1 MAASPTAGNAT
12 AAQPGAVRTKRMRA
26 SRRTCT
32 AQQACK
38 RGAVSAERSRGEPGV
53 ARNAAERGHVRAERG
68 HGLAV
73 AKVARDHVPNR
84 LDTGRALLLRDR
96 PPGGDSLRATR
107 PLPLA
112 CEPPTAPA
120 TAGATTLD

>member
-38 RGAVSAERSRGEPGV
+38 RGAASAERSRGEPGV
-53 ARNAAERGHVRAERG
+53 ARDAAERGHVRAERG

-84 LDTGRALLLRDR
+84 LATGRARVLRDR
-96 PPGGDSLRATR
+96 RPRGDATRATR
-107 PLPLA
+107 LQRLA
-112 CEPPTAPA
+112 VEPQIAQT
-120 TAGATTLD
+120 TTGAST